1 MSFFTLSDGTTAQ
14 SDGNMEMGG
23 GSFDPIPSD
32 TNVLAMITDSRNVS
46 YEGETYIS
54 NTWTILAPAEYK
66 NRKIFQ
72 KLRVYDSDPA
82 KKDKA
87 LRMLAAIDANC
98 GGKLV
103 SSGLEPTDHLLSS
116 SILQKPMVCNLQIWE
131 INGKTGNW
139 ISAVSPRKKDQEQNS
154 APQPATAKPEQPG
167 GGKSQDDFDL
177 PF

>member
-23 GSFDPIPSD
+23 GSLDPIPND
-32 TNVLAMITDSRNVS
+32 TNVLAMITDSRSVT

-103 SSGLEPTDHLLSS
+103 SSGLEPTNHLLSS

-154 APQPATAKPEQPG
+154 AAPKPAAV
-167 GGKSQDDFDL
+167 SAANNLDDDDI
-177 PF
+177 PFR